1 MSTNTHANRLV
12 IVSGPPG
19 AGKSTLARR
28 LAELAPPP
36 GGVHVHGDDFLRYIR
51 SGYVEPWRPEADVQ
65 NRTLSQALA
74 RAATAFSA
82 SGYFTVLDWIVGPW
96 FLDIWKSVAD
106 DAKVALDYVVLRPSV
121 DTARVRAR
129 ARSDSPVDD
138 YSPFEPLHAQFRELG
153 ALEHHALDT
162 SAESLEET
170 LLLVRAGL
178 TTGRFRL
185 T

>member
-1 MSTNTHANRLV
+1 MRTNTRLV
-12 IVSGPPG
+12 ILSGPPG

-28 LAELAPPP
+28 LAEDAPPP

-74 RAATAFSA
+74 RAATAFA
-82 SGYFTVLDWIVGPW
+82 AGGYFTVLDWIVGPW
-96 FLDIWKSVAD
+96 FLDIWTSVAR
-106 DAKVALDYVVLRPSV
+106 DAEVALDYVVLRPSV
-121 DTARVRAR
+121 DAARGR
-129 ARSDSPVDD
+129 ARSRADAPVAD
-138 YSPFEPLHAQFRELG
+138 YAPFEPLHAQFRELG

-162 SAESLEET
+162 SALPLEET
-170 LLLVRAGL
+170 LLMVREGL
-178 TTGRFRL
+178 IAGRFRL